1 MGDGGPAAPAMN
13 GREWGLLLLLGLV
26 WGSSFFFFK
35 ILVAALPPLT
45 VVFGRLVIAA
55 AAMLLIVRLGPA
67 SAPLPRRAW
76 PELLVFGAIGNALPF
91 SLIAYGETQVSS
103 GLASILNATTPIFTV
118 LVAHAFTADDKL
130 TWNRGVGVA
139 ACFLGVAVLVGPSA
153 LTEAGRSDLP
163 GELACLGA
171 SLAYGFAGVYARR
184 FRTLPPL
191 KVVTGQLACS
201 ALLMAPLSIAL
212 DRPWSLPS
220 PAPAVWA
227 SLFGLALACTAFAYV
242 LYFRILRTAGAT
254 NVSLVTFL
262 APVSA
267 ILLGVFV
274 LAERL
279 EARSLVG
286 LLVIGVGLA
295 AVDGRLLTGW
305 RGPRNRA

>member
-1 MGDGGPAAPAMN
+1 MG

-26 WGSSFFFFK
+26 WGASFFFFK
-35 ILVAALPPLT
+35 VLVAALPPLT

-55 AAMLLIVRLGPA
+55 AAMAAILRLIPA
-67 SAPLPRRAW
+67 TAPLPRRAW
-76 PELLVFGAIGNALPF
+76 PDLLVFGAIGNALPF
-91 SLIAYGETQVSS
+91 TLIAWGETRVSS

-118 LVAHAFTADDKL
+118 LVAHVFTADDRL
-130 TWNRGVGVA
+130 TWNRGVGVV
-139 ACFLGVAVLVGPSA
+139 ACFLGVAVLVGPTA
-153 LTEAGRSDLP
+153 LADAGRGDLA

-184 FRTLPPL
+184 FRALPPL

-212 DRPWSLPS
+212 DRPWSLAS
-220 PAPAVWA
+220 PAPSVWA
-227 SLFGLALACTAFAYV
+227 SLFALALACTAFAYV

-274 LAERL
+274 LGERL
-279 EARSLVG
+279 EARALIG

-295 AVDGRLLTGW
+295 AVDGRLLKGL
-305 RGPRNRA
+305 RRPRERA